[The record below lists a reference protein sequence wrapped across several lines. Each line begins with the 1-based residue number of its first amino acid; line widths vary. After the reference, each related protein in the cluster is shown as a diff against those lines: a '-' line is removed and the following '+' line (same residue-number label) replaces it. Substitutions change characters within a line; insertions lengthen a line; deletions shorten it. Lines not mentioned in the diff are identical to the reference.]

1 MAVLKLPDFRM
12 GAGLDETTM
21 TPAAESRAPFWLWA
35 ALPVAAA
42 AWLRMR
48 GSGDL
53 DPFTDEGANI
63 LTALDPRVRAA
74 FEPLEQGRPW
84 LVYLFR
90 PAGWFPGHALAA
102 GRLMSAGAGLLTMT
116 ALGWTLH
123 RLGGRRAALAG
134 LWLWAVLPFAVWHE
148 RLALQDPFVTALLA
162 GSVALLVA
170 GLPEGRRWPWLGAG
184 GLFGAAFLLKISAV
198 LALPWLGLVYVAL
211 QRSNAR
217 PVFDRRLWLVPLGAL
232 LPVLTL
238 GGDLAHLGAKLGRYD
253 ALPSAAHGGFL
264 PSAFDRLV
272 TWLGF
277 YSGYGGWPLLL
288 LLAGALVLA
297 ARDRRWLALTAA
309 GAWVVSLL
317 VAALCYNNTY
327 ARYVLPDHLPL
338 VLGLALAWGAAP
350 APAARWRDGALVLLA
365 VALAP
370 WGAVSWGIGR
380 DARTA
385 SVPAGEI
392 GQYVTGPWSGRGVT
406 DVRRFL
412 ADYADQHH
420 VRCLVLTHRF
430 LRPGCYGLLLAE
442 LGDPR
447 IGVVPFT
454 VYEPAELA
462 LAGGGLR
469 QVSTGTPV
477 ACFILYEG
485 SLYPAHPW
493 LSAPGS
499 PARLVHTIDRGNGE
513 SFSLWQ
519 FPP

>member
-1 MAVLKLPDFRM
+1 
-12 GAGLDETTM
+12 M

-35 ALPVAAA
+35 ALPVAVA
-42 AWLRMR
+42 AWLRVR
-48 GSGDL
+48 GHGDL

-63 LTALDPRVRAA
+63 LTALDPRVRTA

-90 PAGWFPGHALAA
+90 PAGWFPAEALAVA
-102 GRLMSAGAGLLTMT
+102 RLMSASAGLLTMG

-123 RLGGRRAALAG
+123 RLGGHRAALAG

-162 GSVALLVA
+162 GSLALLVA
-170 GLPEGRRWPWLGAG
+170 GLPAGRRWAWLGAG
-184 GLFGAAFLLKISAV
+184 GLFGVALLLKISAV
-198 LALPWLGLVYVAL
+198 LALPWLGLVYVAHQRL
-211 QRSNAR
+211 QAR
-217 PVFDRRLWLVPLGAL
+217 PVFDRQLWLIPLGAL

-238 GGDLAHLGAKLGRYD
+238 GGDLARLGSKLGRYD
-253 ALPSAAHGGFL
+253 ALPSVAHGGFL
-264 PSAFDRLV
+264 QSALERLAI
-272 TWLGF
+272 WLGF

-297 ARDRRWLALTAA
+297 ARGRQWLALACAA
-309 GAWVVSLL
+309 AWAVSLL

-327 ARYVLPDHLPL
+327 ARYALPDHLPL
-338 VLGLALAWGAAP
+338 ILGLGLAWGAI
-350 APAARWRDGALVLLA
+350 PAAAPRWRDSATLLFA
-365 VALAP
+365 VALVR
-370 WGAVSWGIGR
+370 WGAVSWGIGT
-380 DARTA
+380 DPRTA
-385 SVPAGEI
+385 AVPAAEI
-392 GQYVTGPWSGRGVT
+392 KQYATGPWSGRGLAET
-406 DVRRFL
+406 RRFL
-412 ADYADQHH
+412 ADYADQHQ

-430 LRPGCYGLLLAE
+430 MRPGCYGLLLAE

-462 LAGGGLR
+462 VAGGGLR
-469 QVSTGTPV
+469 HVSAGTPV
-477 ACFILYEG
+477 ACFLLYEG

-493 LSAPGS
+493 LAAPGS
-499 PARLVHTIDRGNGE
+499 PARLVRTIDRGAGE

-519 FPP
+519 FQP